1 VSERGIY
8 GPTKGRG
15 AYGPKSGS
23 WKTVA
28 FVVAIGAGIYLLS
41 PGGRHFLRRGKLPLL
56 PPPELTLDQ
65 IARSRG
71 FSSAQAYEEAVVAV
85 ARDIQAADARTQLRS
100 ELAHLEPRLH
110 EHRDV

>member
-1 VSERGIY
+1 VAERGIY

-15 AYGPKSGS
+15 NYGPKSGS

-41 PGGRHFLRRGKLPLL
+41 PSGRRFLRRDKPAL
-56 PPPELTLDQ
+56 PPELTLDQ

-71 FSSAQAYEEAVVAV
+71 FSSAHAYEEAVLAV
-85 ARDIQAADARTQLRS
+85 TRDIQAANTRMQLRS